1 MPLLCIRFFHVRRVA
16 RVSPSYRWA
25 NQGQGVGP
33 SAQGWT
39 GSAKGRFRVC
49 RPGWA
54 GHRLACALAGDILPV
69 ASAQLCGSG
78 FGPGSMPSPHHSSS
92 KPPFSP
98 GLLRKPFTSFD
109 SPLINVPSI
118 CHLRPPLPTLSR
130 GLPRT
135 APKSSTA
142 CLLRLP
148 PGHSPPSPGLSPFP
162 SLAGSRASP
171 E

>member
-1 MPLLCIRFFHVRRVA
+1 MHQALPCKKGDKSLPIL
-16 RVSPSYRWA
+16 
-25 NQGQGVGP
+25 QVGKP
-33 SAQGWT
+33 RPESGSSAQGWT
-39 GSAKGRFRVC
+39 GNAKGHFRVC

-54 GHRLACALAGDILPV
+54 GHRLACALARDILPV

-78 FGPGSMPSPHHSSS
+78 FGPGSMPNLHHSSS

-109 SPLINVPSI
+109 SPLVNVPSI

-148 PGHSPPSPGLSPFP
+148 PGHSPPCPGLSPFP
-162 SLAGSRASP
+162 SLAGSRTSP